1 LIHFRQLSEGDP
13 GQAHSGFIPMVTALK
28 LTVALQAQSCYNG
41 FFLCIYGGTFAPP
54 HFPVKKIMEGTPSPI
69 KQHFTNTQ
77 FIGGMHYVSR
87 ESIYP
92 FDPYRLG
99 TEEGM
104 LLTYRVY

>member
-1 LIHFRQLSEGDP
+1 L
-13 GQAHSGFIPMVTALK
+13 
-28 LTVALQAQSCYNG
+28 Y
-41 FFLCIYGGTFAPP
+41 IYGGTFAPL

-77 FIGGMHYVSR
+77 FIGGMYYVFR

-92 FDPYRLG
+92 FDPYCSV

-104 LLTYRVY
+104 LLTYKGVLNNISYLTLRIWWELL

>member
-1 LIHFRQLSEGDP
+1 
-13 GQAHSGFIPMVTALK
+13 
-28 LTVALQAQSCYNG
+28 
-41 FFLCIYGGTFAPP
+41 
-54 HFPVKKIMEGTPSPI
+54 MEGTPSPI

-92 FDPYRLG
+92 FDPYRLV

-104 LLTYRVY
+104 LLTRGGVLNTLILIW